1 MKLTQKKRIFPTKE
15 QEETLWILSE
25 KCRLIYNFALTER
38 IDSWKNKGKYV
49 SYFKQQNDLPIIKE
63 KYPEYRWVYSKVLQY
78 ILRTLDAD
86 YRSFFS
92 LLKKGDK
99 NARPPKFKGKKYF
112 TAMVYNQSGFKFKDG
127 NVFLSQK
134 YNKTLLKFK
143 ISDKFKFSKVY
154 QVSVFKKE
162 GKFFIC
168 VTYDRQV
175 KDYVDNNKYQAFDLG
190 IMKHTGV
197 NLDGRFIEFKN
208 SRVDKYWQKRV
219 QEIQSRRDHCIKG
232 SNKYNK
238 LNKNLIRMKRKCA
251 NQMKDFQHK
260 LSKKIIDNTKA
271 NTIIIGDLAVKDM
284 SKKKKGKSNHK
295 GTKGLN
301 RAIQNT
307 GTLGRFVRFLTYK
320 AELIGKRVIEINEKD
335 TSKQCYVCGKKHEMP
350 LYKRIIKCDCG
361 NEIDRDKNSAI
372 NIMSR
377 FLSQNAK
384 WTGYQQFV
392 GNLRKTG
399 LPVEDRYSQE
409 APCVS
414 WG

>member
-1 MKLTQKKRIFPTKE
+1 MNLSQKIRIFPDSE
-15 QEETLWILSE
+15 QEEILWILSE

-49 SYFKQQNDLPIIKE
+49 SCFKQQNNLPKLKV
-63 KYPEYRWVYSKVLQY
+63 KYPEHKWVYSKVLQY
-78 ILRTLDAD
+78 ILRTLGAD

-92 LLKKGDK
+92 LFKKGDK

-112 TAMVYNQSGFKFKDG
+112 TSMVYNQSGFKIDKGFIS
-127 NVFLSQK
+127 LSHK
-134 YNKTLLKFK
+134 HPSKIKLKFK
-143 ISDKFKFSKVY
+143 IPNKFKFDKIH
-154 QVSVFKKE
+154 QVSVFMKDE
-162 GKFFIC
+162 KFFISI
-168 VTYDRQV
+168 TYDKKV
-175 KDYVDNNKYQAFDLG
+175 KDYVYNKKYQAFDLG

-197 NLDGRFIEFKN
+197 NLDGKFIELKN

-219 QEIQSRRDHCIKG
+219 QEIQSRRDHCKKG

-251 NQMKDFQHK
+251 NQLKDFQHK
-260 LSKKIIDNTKA
+260 LSRKIIDNTKA
-271 NTIIIGDLAVKDM
+271 NTVIIGDLSIKDM

-295 GTKGLN
+295 GIRGLN

-320 AELIGKRVIEINEKD
+320 AELIGKRVIEISEKD
-335 TSKQCYVCGKKHEMP
+335 TSKTCCVCGKKHDMP

-361 NEIDRDKNSAI
+361 NHIDRDINSSI

-384 WTGYQQFV
+384 WTGYQLFAD
-392 GNLRKTG
+392 NLRQTG
-399 LPVEDRYSQE
+399 LSIKIDTPQE

-414 WG
+414 

>member
-1 MKLTQKKRIFPTKE
+1 MKLIQKIRIFPTKE
-15 QEETLWILSE
+15 QEEILWILSD
-25 KCRLIYNFALTER
+25 KCRLIYNFALSER
-38 IDSWKNKGKYV
+38 INEWKNKGEYD
-49 SYFKQQNDLPIIKE
+49 SYFKQQNDLPKLKV
-63 KYPEYRWVYSKVLQY
+63 KYPEYKWVYSKVLQY

-86 YRSFFS
+86 YRSFFA

-99 NARPPKFKGKKYF
+99 DANPPKFKGKKYF
-112 TAMVYNQSGFKFKDG
+112 TTMVYNQSGFKFKDG
-127 NVFLSQK
+127 YIFLSHK
-134 YNKTLLKFK
+134 YNKTKLKFK
-143 ISDKFKFSKVY
+143 IPDKFKLSKVC

-175 KDYVDNNKYQAFDLG
+175 KDYIDNGKYQAFDLG

-197 NLDGRFIEFKN
+197 NLDGKFIEFKN

-219 QEIQSRRDHCIKG
+219 QEIQSRRDHCKKG
-232 SNKYNK
+232 SIKWNILNSNLK
-238 LNKNLIRMKRKCA
+238 LMKKKCA
-251 NQMKDFQHK
+251 NQIKDFQHK

-271 NTIIIGDLAVKDM
+271 NTIIVGDLSVKDM
-284 SKKKKGKSNHK
+284 SKKGKSNHK

-320 AELIGKRVIEINEKD
+320 AKLLGKRVIEINERD
-335 TSKQCYVCGKKHEMP
+335 TSKQCCVCGKKHDMP

-361 NEIDRDKNSAI
+361 NAVDRDKNSAI

-384 WTGYQQFV
+384 WTGYQRFAD
-392 GNLRKTG
+392 NMRKTC
-399 LPVEDRYSQE
+399 LSIEDRYSHE
-409 APCVS
+409 ALCES
-414 WG
+414 